1 MSAWIYLAIAVG
13 LFALMLYGAA
23 AAAQHAAE
31 QAIKKERYLQL
42 LSINPTPVA
51 YRIETLHPVKLGA
64 SETVPASLWY
74 NNPGFQNQV
83 VNHLADKMMV
93 EIVPAMTVRNSPDW
107 QRDSVRI
114 EATLYV
120 CRKENP

>member
-1 MSAWIYLAIAVG
+1 MSAWIYLAIAAG

-23 AAAQHAAE
+23 AAVQHAAE
-31 QAIKKERYLQL
+31 QARKQERYVQL
-42 LSINPTPVA
+42 RSINPTPVA

-64 SETVPASLWY
+64 CETVPASMWY
-74 NNPGFQNQV
+74 NSPGFQNRV

-93 EIVPAMTVRNSPDW
+93 EIAPLMTVRETQDW
-107 QRDSVRI
+107 PPNSVRI

-120 CRKENP
+120 CKKENS

>member
-1 MSAWIYLAIAVG
+1 MSGWLYITIAAG
-13 LFALMLYGAA
+13 LLVLLLYGAS
-23 AAAQHAAE
+23 AAAQHAAD
-31 QAIKKERYLQL
+31 QARKQERWVQL
-42 LSINPTPVA
+42 RTITPTPVA

-64 SETVPASLWY
+64 CETVPASLWY

-93 EIVPAMTVRNSPDW
+93 EIVPAMTVRKSPDW
-107 QRDSVRI
+107 MRDSVRI

-120 CRKENP
+120 CKKENP

>member
-1 MSAWIYLAIAVG
+1 MSAWIYLAIAAG

-31 QAIKKERYLQL
+31 QARKQEHYVQL
-42 LSINPTPVA
+42 RSINPTPVA
-51 YRIETLHPVKLGA
+51 YRIETLHPVKLGVC
-64 SETVPASLWY
+64 ETVPAHLWHG
-74 NNPGFQNQV
+74 NPGFQNQV

-93 EIVPAMTVRNSPDW
+93 EIVPEMTVRESPDW
-107 QRDSVRI
+107 MRDSVRI

-120 CRKENP
+120 CKKENP